1 MAKPTKKELKAVHAV
16 LYKRSRLQTVS
27 EHIHNIDVL
36 MSPLQGKT
44 GERGPAWYNGNG
56 TVDGPQLDAAA
67 ECRSLA
73 KILLE
78 IRSELANVKFDK
90 HDRQQLMKALKLQ
103 ADAWTARA
111 GVYANPNP
119 PDPLHNGV
127 KQIVQSLAAHQR
139 DCLEASLPV
148 LHYLKKNSELHV

>member
-16 LYKRSRLQTVS
+16 LYKRTRLQKIS
-27 EHIHNIDVL
+27 DHIHNIDVF
-36 MSPLQGKT
+36 MSPLQGNT
-44 GERGPAWYNGNG
+44 GVRGPEWYNSNG
-56 TVDGPQLDAAA
+56 TVDGPQLDAATQ
-67 ECRSLA
+67 CRGLA

-78 IRSELANVKFDK
+78 IHGELANVKFDK
-90 HDRQQLMKALKLQ
+90 HDRQQLMKALRHQ

-111 GVYANPNP
+111 DVYSNPNP

-127 KQIVQSLAAHQR
+127 KQVVQSLAAHQR
-139 DCLEASLPV
+139 ACLDASLPV